1 MSNAFKK
8 DLKGHG
14 YFRKTNLGLVSGIA
28 LATSLVLSLGIS
40 NAYAAETLPTNS
52 SEAVVN
58 GATLNDEGEFVREEN
73 VSVKEAELKA
83 KVDEVKA
90 AGVTVEEKPTE
101 VVGKAKTETEETS
114 LKKEAEAKVDEQ
126 IKALEEAKV
135 EEANRQAEVEK
146 INKLKETFISTPNKR
161 FLILNHLLSREL
173 ENDYGKTKTFTDF
186 KSNMGNVQFLDKDK
200 INLSNPRHFKNISD
214 EPLIET
220 PKTVKTKMAELS
232 NNVPKEYK
240 ENIKKEQD
248 AYIIKVRDGET
259 VSYNTTLDQDSY
271 LRKEFGIDTISIE
284 KTYDFGLTKNPDYFD
299 VVTDKM
305 AVESYILSKVI
316 KSANPEDRNPSVTT
330 KYIYKDK
337 NGNAIPFNKL
347 YAKVINDSIFN
358 KQNLLKESDVPLEA
372 FKNPEAVPIRGDY
385 SLLRKI
391 GYKGTATEDG
401 GLTQTFEH
409 YFNNPQHYYNFS
421 ANSIYYFRKKNL
433 LNDIDYEKIMKPVSS
448 NYHFVTVIKLTDTG
462 LLQQQ
467 FVDEKGNEIAP
478 TITSEKSDKGTT
490 VTVAT
495 PPNEIT
501 YKGQTYLLQKENIP
515 SSLVIK
521 KGINSVTFRYK
532 LQVVSEKGTPE
543 THEVPAFNG
552 GVSPSDAPVVDI
564 PEYRAP
570 LSMVGNPEVLE
581 VPAFNGGV
589 SPSDAPVVD
598 IPEYRAPL
606 SMVGNPE
613 VLEVPAFNG
622 GVSPSDAPVVD
633 IPEYRAPLSM
643 LGNTEKLDFPKYKSP
658 INGLDES
665 AGQKRQIY
673 TVKEKDLKVKPLE
686 QKQVENQS
694 KVSVKEISKEVELKQ
709 NGNTLPNT
717 GTEKNELYQLV
728 GITILS
734 LLGLVTIKSSFKEK

>member
-1 MSNAFKK
+1 MKK
-8 DLKGHG
+8 LVTKVKGHG
-14 YFRKTNLGLVSGIA
+14 YLKKTKLGLVSGII
-28 LATSLVLSLGIS
+28 LASSLFVSLGS
-40 NAYAAETLPTNS
+40 NTFVLAEETNTNS
-52 SEAVVN
+52 TENVAPKEN
-58 GATLNDEGEFVREEN
+58 NETKDEFVREET
-73 VSVKEAELKA
+73 VTVKEAALKA
-83 KVDEVKA
+83 KVEEVKT
-90 AGVTVEEKPTE
+90 AGVTVEEKPAE
-101 VVGKAKTETEETS
+101 AVGVAKTETEETT
-114 LKKEAEAKVDEQ
+114 LKKNAETKVDEE
-126 IKALEEAKV
+126 IKNLEAAKV

-146 INKLKETFISTPNKR
+146 INKLKENFISTPNKR

-214 EPLIET
+214 EALIET

-316 KSANPEDRNPSVTT
+316 KSANPEDRNSSVTT

-358 KQNLLKESDVPLEA
+358 KQNLLKESNVPIEA

-433 LNDIDYEKIMKPVSS
+433 LNDIDYEKIMKPVSA
-448 NYHFVTVIKLTDTG
+448 NYHLITYKKLIDTG
-462 LLQQQ
+462 VVQQK

-478 TITSEKSDKGTT
+478 TITSEKSDKGSK

-495 PPNEIT
+495 PPNEII
-501 YKGQTYLLQKENIP
+501 YKDQTYLLQKENIP

-521 KGINSVTFRYK
+521 KGINPVTFRYK
-532 LQVVSEKGTPE
+532 LQVVTDKGISAIKEIPE
-543 THEVPAFNG
+543 FNG
-552 GVSPSDAPVVDI
+552 GVVPNEAPTLEI
-564 PEYRAP
+564 PE
-570 LSMVGNPEVLE
+570 
-581 VPAFNGGV
+581 FNGGV
-589 SPSDAPVVD
+589 VPNEAPTVE
-598 IPEYRAPL
+598 IPEYNGPVSKKGEPL
-606 SMVGNPE
+606 VQPE
-613 VLEVPAFNG
+613 LPAFELNNEQPEPD
-622 GVSPSDAPVVD
+622 VEAPK
-633 IPEYRAPLSM
+633 PQQKEQ
-643 LGNTEKLDFPKYKSP
+643 TKKSTF
-658 INGLDES
+658 DETS
-665 AGQKRQIY
+665 KKTKNEVQ
-673 TVKEKDLKVKPLE
+673 TSSEKPLPTKQE
-686 QKQVENQS
+686 KEVVHQTVSEKVVSNKQV
-694 KVSVKEISKEVELKQ
+694 
-709 NGNTLPNT
+709 LPNT
-717 GTEKNELYQLV
+717 GMSDTSLYY
-728 GITILS
+728 TISASVMS
-734 LLGLVTIKSSFKEK
+734 LLGMMSIKIKKKDMK

>member
-1 MSNAFKK
+1 MKK
-8 DLKGHG
+8 LVTKVKGHG
-14 YFRKTNLGLVSGIA
+14 YLKKTKLGLVSGII
-28 LATSLVLSLGIS
+28 LASSLFVSLGS
-40 NAYAAETLPTNS
+40 NTFVLAEETNTNS
-52 SEAVVN
+52 TENVAPKEN
-58 GATLNDEGEFVREEN
+58 NETKDEFVREET
-73 VSVKEAELKA
+73 VTVKEAALKA
-83 KVDEVKA
+83 KVEEVKT
-90 AGVTVEEKPTE
+90 AGVTVEEKPAE
-101 VVGKAKTETEETS
+101 AVGVAKTETEETT
-114 LKKEAEAKVDEQ
+114 LKKNAETKVDEE
-126 IKALEEAKV
+126 IKNLEAAKV

-146 INKLKETFISTPNKR
+146 INKLKENFISTPNKR

-214 EPLIET
+214 EALIET

-316 KSANPEDRNPSVTT
+316 KSANPEDRNSSVTT

-358 KQNLLKESDVPLEA
+358 KQNLLKESDVPIEA

-409 YFNNPQHYYNFS
+409 YFNNSQHYYNFS

-433 LNDIDYEKIMKPVSS
+433 LNDIDYEKIMKPVSA
-448 NYHFVTVIKLTDTG
+448 NYHLITYKKLIDTG
-462 LLQQQ
+462 VVQQK

-478 TITSEKSDKGTT
+478 TITSEKSDKGSK

-495 PPNEIT
+495 PPNEII
-501 YKGQTYLLQKENIP
+501 YKDQTYLLQKENIP

-521 KGINSVTFRYK
+521 KGINPVTFRYK
-532 LQVVSEKGTPE
+532 LQVVTDKGISAIKEIPE
-543 THEVPAFNG
+543 FNG
-552 GVSPSDAPVVDI
+552 GVVPNEAPTLEI
-564 PEYRAP
+564 PE
-570 LSMVGNPEVLE
+570 
-581 VPAFNGGV
+581 FNGGV
-589 SPSDAPVVD
+589 VPNEAPTVE
-598 IPEYRAPL
+598 IPEYNGPVSKKGEPL
-606 SMVGNPE
+606 VQPE
-613 VLEVPAFNG
+613 LPAFELNNEQPEPD
-622 GVSPSDAPVVD
+622 VEAPK
-633 IPEYRAPLSM
+633 PQQKEQ
-643 LGNTEKLDFPKYKSP
+643 TKKSTF
-658 INGLDES
+658 DETS
-665 AGQKRQIY
+665 KKTKNEVQ
-673 TVKEKDLKVKPLE
+673 TSSEKPLPTKQE
-686 QKQVENQS
+686 KEVVHQTVSEKVVSNKQV
-694 KVSVKEISKEVELKQ
+694 
-709 NGNTLPNT
+709 LPNT
-717 GTEKNELYQLV
+717 GMSDTSLYY
-728 GITILS
+728 TISASVMS
-734 LLGLVTIKSSFKEK
+734 LLGMMSIKIKKKDMK

>member
-1 MSNAFKK
+1 MKK
-8 DLKGHG
+8 LSTKVKGHG
-14 YFRKTNLGLVSGIA
+14 YLKKTKLGLVSGII
-28 LATSLVLSLGIS
+28 LASSLFVSLGS
-40 NAYAAETLPTNS
+40 NTFVLAEETNTNS
-52 SEAVVN
+52 TENVAPKEN
-58 GATLNDEGEFVREEN
+58 NETKDKFVREET
-73 VSVKEAELKA
+73 VTVKEAALKA
-83 KVDEVKA
+83 KVEEVKTS
-90 AGVTVEEKPTE
+90 GVTIEEKPAE
-101 VVGKAKTETEETS
+101 SVGVAKTETEETT
-114 LKKEAEAKVDEQ
+114 LKKNAETKVDEE
-126 IKALEEAKV
+126 IKNLEAAKV

-146 INKLKETFISTPNKR
+146 INKLKENFISTPNKR

-214 EPLIET
+214 ETLIET

-316 KSANPEDRNPSVTT
+316 KSANPEDRNSSVTT

-358 KQNLLKESDVPLEA
+358 KQNLLKESDVPIEA
-372 FKNPEAVPIRGDY
+372 FKNSEAIPIRGDY

-433 LNDIDYEKIMKPVSS
+433 LNDIDYEKIMKPVST
-448 NYHFVTVIKLTDTG
+448 NYHLVTYKKLIYTGFVK
-462 LLQQQ
+462 QK
-467 FVDEKGNEIAP
+467 FVDEQGNEIAP
-478 TITSEKSDKGTT
+478 TITSEKSDKGSK

-495 PPNEIT
+495 PPNEII
-501 YKGQTYLLQKENIP
+501 YKDQTYLLQKENIP
-515 SSLVIK
+515 SSLVIE
-521 KGINSVTFRYK
+521 KGINPVTFRYK
-532 LQVVSEKGTPE
+532 LQVVTDKGIPAIKEILEFNGKVVPNEAPTLEIPE
-543 THEVPAFNG
+543 FNG
-552 GVSPSDAPVVDI
+552 GVVPNEAPTVEI
-564 PEYRAP
+564 PE
-570 LSMVGNPEVLE
+570 
-581 VPAFNGGV
+581 FNGGV
-589 SPSDAPVVD
+589 VPNEAPTVE
-598 IPEYRAPL
+598 IPEYNGPVSKKGEPL
-606 SMVGNPE
+606 VQPE
-613 VLEVPAFNG
+613 LPAFELNNEQPEPD
-622 GVSPSDAPVVD
+622 VEAPK
-633 IPEYRAPLSM
+633 PQQK
-643 LGNTEKLDFPKYKSP
+643 GQTKKSTF
-658 INGLDES
+658 DETS
-665 AGQKRQIY
+665 KKTKNEVQ
-673 TVKEKDLKVKPLE
+673 TSSEKPLPTKQE
-686 QKQVENQS
+686 KEVVHQTVSEKVVSNKQV
-694 KVSVKEISKEVELKQ
+694 
-709 NGNTLPNT
+709 LPNT
-717 GTEKNELYQLV
+717 GMSDTSLYY
-728 GITILS
+728 TISASVMS
-734 LLGLVTIKSSFKEK
+734 LLGMMSIKIKKKDMK

>member
-1 MSNAFKK
+1 MTVKIRYVTLIVSLYFVEKGGFMSDAFKK

-52 SEAVVN
+52 SEVVVN

-90 AGVTVEEKPTE
+90 AGVTVEEKPAE
-101 VVGKAKTETEETS
+101 SVGVAKTETEEAS
-114 LKKEAEAKVDEQ
+114 LKKEAETKVDEQ

-358 KQNLLKESDVPLEA
+358 KQNFLKESDVPLEA

-401 GLTQTFEH
+401 G
-409 YFNNPQHYYNFS
+409 
-421 ANSIYYFRKKNL
+421 AN
-433 LNDIDYEKIMKPVSS
+433 
-448 NYHFVTVIKLTDTG
+448 TD
-462 LLQQQ
+462 
-467 FVDEKGNEIAP
+467 F
-478 TITSEKSDKGTT
+478 
-490 VTVAT
+490 
-495 PPNEIT
+495 
-501 YKGQTYLLQKENIP
+501 
-515 SSLVIK
+515 
-521 KGINSVTFRYK
+521 
-532 LQVVSEKGTPE
+532 
-543 THEVPAFNG
+543 
-552 GVSPSDAPVVDI
+552 
-564 PEYRAP
+564 
-570 LSMVGNPEVLE
+570 
-581 VPAFNGGV
+581 
-589 SPSDAPVVD
+589 
-598 IPEYRAPL
+598 
-606 SMVGNPE
+606 
-613 VLEVPAFNG
+613 
-622 GVSPSDAPVVD
+622 
-633 IPEYRAPLSM
+633 
-643 LGNTEKLDFPKYKSP
+643 
-658 INGLDES
+658 
-665 AGQKRQIY
+665 
-673 TVKEKDLKVKPLE
+673 
-686 QKQVENQS
+686 
-694 KVSVKEISKEVELKQ
+694 
-709 NGNTLPNT
+709 
-717 GTEKNELYQLV
+717 
-728 GITILS
+728 
-734 LLGLVTIKSSFKEK
+734 

>member
-1 MSNAFKK
+1 MKK
-8 DLKGHG
+8 ENYTVKKLSTKVKGHG
-14 YFRKTNLGLVSGIA
+14 YLKKTKLGLVSGII
-28 LATSLVLSLGIS
+28 LASSLFVSLGS
-40 NAYAAETLPTNS
+40 NTFVFAEETNTNS
-52 SEAVVN
+52 IENVAPKEN
-58 GATLNDEGEFVREEN
+58 NETKDEFVREET
-73 VSVKEAELKA
+73 VPVKKAELTDKVEEVKES
-83 KVDEVKA
+83 
-90 AGVTVEEKPTE
+90 GVTVEEKPVE
-101 VVGKAKTETEETS
+101 SVGVAKTETEETT
-114 LKKEAEAKVDEQ
+114 LKKNAETKVDEE
-126 IKALEEAKV
+126 IKNLEAAKV

-146 INKLKETFISTPNKR
+146 INKLKENFISTPNKR

-214 EPLIET
+214 ETLIET

-316 KSANPEDRNPSVTT
+316 KSANPEDRNSSVTT

-358 KQNLLKESDVPLEA
+358 KQNLLKESDVPIEA
-372 FKNPEAVPIRGDY
+372 FKNPEAIPIRGDY

-433 LNDIDYEKIMKPVSS
+433 LNDIDYEKIMKPVSA
-448 NYHFVTVIKLTDTG
+448 NYHLITYKKLIDTG
-462 LLQQQ
+462 VVQQK

-478 TITSEKSDKGTT
+478 TITSEKSDKGSK

-495 PPNEIT
+495 PPNEII
-501 YKGQTYLLQKENIP
+501 YKDQTYLLQKENIP
-515 SSLVIK
+515 SSLVIE
-521 KGINSVTFRYK
+521 KGINPVTFRYK
-532 LQVVSEKGTPE
+532 LQVVTDKGIPAIKEILEFNGKVVPNEAPTLEIPE
-543 THEVPAFNG
+543 FNG
-552 GVSPSDAPVVDI
+552 GVVPNEAPTVEI
-564 PEYRAP
+564 PE
-570 LSMVGNPEVLE
+570 
-581 VPAFNGGV
+581 FNGGV
-589 SPSDAPVVD
+589 VPNEAPTVE
-598 IPEYRAPL
+598 IPEYNGPVSKKGEPL
-606 SMVGNPE
+606 VQPE
-613 VLEVPAFNG
+613 LPAFELNNEQPEPD
-622 GVSPSDAPVVD
+622 VEAPK
-633 IPEYRAPLSM
+633 PQQK
-643 LGNTEKLDFPKYKSP
+643 GQTKKSTF
-658 INGLDES
+658 DETS
-665 AGQKRQIY
+665 KKTKNEVQ
-673 TVKEKDLKVKPLE
+673 TSSEKPLPTKQE
-686 QKQVENQS
+686 KEVVHQTVSEKVVSNKQV
-694 KVSVKEISKEVELKQ
+694 
-709 NGNTLPNT
+709 LPNT
-717 GTEKNELYQLV
+717 GMSDTSLYY
-728 GITILS
+728 TISASVMS
-734 LLGLVTIKSSFKEK
+734 LLGMMSIKIKKKDMK